1 MAHRGHAARG
11 GASTHGPAL
20 ALLRVLVGVFFLFH
34 GIEKLG
40 WLASSEALVGRFDE
54 FLTGAT
60 PLNRWYLDRLGPG
73 LPVFA
78 RLTVLGELGA
88 GLALVAGF
96 WTRMTA
102 GLTLLMVLNF
112 HLATGAIFRFG
123 FLTDASGLPLLGA
136 LAALAM
142 VGGRLPWGLD
152 K

>member
-1 MAHRGHAARG
+1 
-11 GASTHGPAL
+11 
-20 ALLRVLVGVFFLFH
+20 
-34 GIEKLG
+34 
-40 WLASSEALVGRFDE
+40 
-54 FLTGAT
+54 
-60 PLNRWYLDRLGPG
+60 
-73 LPVFA
+73 VFA

-96 WTRMTA
+96 WTRLTA
-102 GLTLLMVLNF
+102 GLALVMVLNF

-142 VGGRLPWGLD
+142 AGGRLPWGLD